1 MATIKDLVD
10 LRGEPFVNAPAKPI
24 IYQDVEEDDKDELLN
39 YIINE
44 LATERGFLELGLD
57 SAILDEQSPDG
68 KWEWA
73 PFQLEYFGIPGWF
86 ACNKCRQGGGSVML
100 AAKYFAKGMLAKNN
114 YNGIFVSY
122 KKEEAVGKINYVRM
136 FLQALPPRFKKRI
149 IRDPHHLI
157 EFENHNGTRVK
168 LTSHAMKPVR
178 GTNGDVGLDELA
190 FYAIA
195 KLIYNSALPAVAS
208 VGGNI
213 DVISTPWAKSGVY
226 YEIIADKMRYPDF
239 TRMPIMWWHVPR
251 YLKPQY
257 ADDHDSFIRAI
268 VAAARLDT
276 EDRVYRFGNS
286 NIQTQFQNMDID
298 TFRQEFEGHFVDAQA
313 KFFYKDLILSCIFQN
328 RAGLDEYAPEEKDF
342 SIGIEEAL
350 KDEDSPIEAKYAG
363 RSTIDGR
370 IIHFKK
376 YTNFEELLSA
386 RRTGEISNNLLG
398 AADIGTTIHSA
409 HFVILEELI
418 LPDGDTLQIER
429 FSLNRRD
436 WKLPDQ
442 QDYYEMM
449 MRNGYL
455 RRFAS
460 DANGIG
466 LQMAQH
472 FEKHFPR
479 IYFKFKSGGSAE
491 LRDAI
496 MTNLK
501 ARLEAMKIALYSD
514 RVTIDDLYA
523 IERRVAPGETV
534 SYHADEKKRHHGD
547 AAWAV
552 GMASFLGTPSN
563 EKSMTTHNPND
574 TTVQTPAPSII
585 DGQPMRASD
594 IISMVNSHGLG
605 LSYFPGDVSVQ
616 DTFISDY
623 DK

>member
-1 MATIKDLVD
+1 MASSKDLVD
-10 LRGEPFVNAPAKPI
+10 LRGEPFTGQPAKPI
-24 IYQDVEEDDKDELLN
+24 IYQDIEEEEQDELLQ
-39 YIINE
+39 YIISE

-73 PFQLEYFGIPGWF
+73 PFQLEYFNVPGWF
-86 ACNKCRQGGGSVML
+86 ATNKCRQGGGSVML

-213 DVISTPWAKSGVY
+213 DVISTPWAKSGIY
-226 YEIIADKMRYPDF
+226 YEIVADKMRYPEF

-251 YLKPQY
+251 YLKPQFT
-257 ADDHDSFIRAI
+257 DDHDTFIRTI
-268 VAAARLDT
+268 LQAARMET

-286 NIQTQFQNMDID
+286 NIQTQYQNMDKD
-298 TFRQEFEGHFVDAQA
+298 TFMQEFEGAFVDAQA
-313 KFFYKDLILSCIFQN
+313 KFFYKDLILSCLFQN
-328 RAGLDEYAPEEKDF
+328 RAHIDEYAPEEKDF
-342 SIGIEEAL
+342 DIKIEDAL

-370 IIHFKK
+370 LIHFKK
-376 YTNFEELLSA
+376 YTHFEELLAA
-386 RRTGEISNNLLG
+386 RRSGEISYNLIG

-409 HFVILEELI
+409 HFVVLEEII

-429 FSLNRRD
+429 FSINRRD

-442 QDYYEMM
+442 QDYYESM

-455 RRFAS
+455 RRFGS
-460 DANGIG
+460 DGNGIG
-466 LQMAQH
+466 LQMAQY
-472 FEKHFPR
+472 FETNYPR
-479 IYFKFKSGGSAE
+479 IYFKFKTGGGAE

-501 ARLEAMKIALYSD
+501 ARLESGKIALYSD
-514 RVTIDDLYA
+514 RTTIDDLYS
-523 IERRVAPGETV
+523 IERRVAPGQTV

-547 AAWAV
+547 AAWAL

-563 EKSMTTHNPND
+563 EKSMTTHNPNVN
-574 TTVQTPAPSII
+574 TINSAPPVVV
-585 DGQPMRASD
+585 DGRPMKASD
-594 IISMVNSHGLG
+594 IINTVNRHGLG
-605 LSYFPGDVSVQ
+605 ISYFPGDIAANEG
-616 DTFISDY
+616 FIFDY